1 MTNKTSNRS
10 GLLTG
15 LFLLLRSVAAS
26 PVPASSAFG
35 PVVLIQQSPN
45 LNSNHAMTASSFSTD
60 DNLPAGCTNTSL
72 HGFQWTVSDFHYSSS
87 LTYTTPSHRIN
98 GATVRFNLTSNAL
111 PELNVYCDAYSSD
124 FSDPFYGQRVY
135 DCTTVVNSTSGAS
148 DGSEGG
154 EWGGVSAGAGQ
165 IQTQFRYWKSSQSV
179 EVRQT
184 WACDDL
190 EGPGNMAIFSANG
203 TSAAQTPNCTFEE
216 HQTPPAE
223 WKNGDTYYW
232 NVQACTLS
240 EFSFA
245 PSELQ
250 VFA

>member
-1 MTNKTSNRS
+1 MTNKPSNRS
-10 GLLTG
+10 GLFLTG
-15 LFLLLRSVAAS
+15 LFLLLLRS
-26 PVPASSAFG
+26 
-35 PVVLIQQSPN
+35 QSPN
-45 LNSNHAMTASSFSTD
+45 SNSNHAMTASFSTD

-111 PELNVYCDAYSSD
+111 PKLNVYCDAYSSD
-124 FSDPFYGQRVY
+124 FSDSFYGQRVY
-135 DCTTVVNSTSGAS
+135 DCTTVVNSTLGAS
-148 DGSEGG
+148 VGEKEGG
-154 EWGGVSAGAGQ
+154 VLAEGGRS
-165 IQTQFRYWKSSQSV
+165 QTQFRYWKSSQSV

-184 WACDDL
+184 WECDDL

-216 HQTPPAE
+216 HQTPPSE